1 MFMPSFCVAALR
13 WLACVNALAIIALF
27 AWLSAQ
33 PWTDAASDGPAPVA
47 SRLTQSSRE
56 AAP

>member
-1 MFMPSFCVAALR
+1 MPSFCVAALR